1 MEENNIKDT
10 SEKTEEVVSKSHPF
24 IEKCKKDFVIPLC
37 LIAAV
42 LVIVAIVLRSIIPL
56 LTIKTMGMSLTDF
69 KTRYESTETF
79 KNLYEPYGFDLPTQY
94 IDSKDITS
102 LEEGQST
109 DGRGVKYFGGLVID
123 GLFYYNIIVQGHVRS
138 TDDQLMDMRV
148 TIEYS
153 NDSYFFT
160 FLLSYLAT
168 YFQALYPEMTNDEL
182 TKAANDTITQG
193 ISQSGTY
200 LVYGDYAFRIVPS
213 QFDVHQ
219 LINFDI
225 TSAKAAIAS
234 GNYANY
240 PLVADGSVSAMDG
253 ASTSES

>member
-1 MEENNIKDT
+1 MEENNIKNASDNT
-10 SEKTEEVVSKSHPF
+10 QEVVSKSHPF

-42 LVIVAIVLRSIIPL
+42 LVIVAIILRSILPI

-69 KTRYESTETF
+69 KTRYESTDTF
-79 KNLYEPYGFDLPTQY
+79 TNLYAPYGFDFPIQY
-94 IDSKDITS
+94 IDSKDIPY
-102 LEEGQST
+102 LEEGKST
-109 DGRGVKYFGGLVID
+109 DGRGIKYFGGLVID
-123 GLFYYNIIVQGHVRS
+123 GLFFYNIIVQGHARA
-138 TDDQLMDMRV
+138 TDDKLIDMRV

-168 YFQALYPEMTNDEL
+168 YFQALYPEMTKEEL
-182 TKAANDTITQG
+182 TKAANDAITQG
-193 ISQSGTY
+193 ISQSGTF

-213 QFDVHQ
+213 EFDVHQ

-225 TSAKAAIAS
+225 TSAKAAIAG
-234 GNYANY
+234 GNYAAY
-240 PLVADGSVSAMDG
+240 PLVADGSVSAIEG